1 MTETMGFGGLAIA
14 FDDRVLRPRP
24 WTLAQSAWAA
34 ELAATVPAGPALELC
49 SGAGHIGL
57 AFAATSGRRL
67 VMVDAD
73 PTACR
78 FARGNVA
85 SAGLSARVEVRT
97 GDLARALATDE
108 RFAVA
113 IADPP

>member
-67 VMVDAD
+67 VMVDA
-73 PTACR
+73 
-78 FARGNVA
+78 
-85 SAGLSARVEVRT
+85 
-97 GDLARALATDE
+97 
-108 RFAVA
+108 
-113 IADPP
+113 